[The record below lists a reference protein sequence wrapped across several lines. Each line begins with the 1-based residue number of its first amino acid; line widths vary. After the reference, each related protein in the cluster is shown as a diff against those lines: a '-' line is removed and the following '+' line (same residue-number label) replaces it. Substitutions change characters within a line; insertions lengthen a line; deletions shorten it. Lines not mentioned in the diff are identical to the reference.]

1 MVASGSGEQMTAVG
15 LEITLDVRVDDP
27 HQGPF
32 ISITD
37 LSLHISQQLTQGLA
51 HSRYSDNAS

>member
-15 LEITLDVRVDDP
+15 LEITLDVRVGDP

-51 HSRYSDNAS
+51 HSRYSDNAC